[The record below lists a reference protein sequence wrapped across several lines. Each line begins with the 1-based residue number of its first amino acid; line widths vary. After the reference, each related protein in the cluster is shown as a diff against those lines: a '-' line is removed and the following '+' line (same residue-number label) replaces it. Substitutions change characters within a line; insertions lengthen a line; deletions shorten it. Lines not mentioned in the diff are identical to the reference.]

1 MVDYALNHRGH
12 LGRGGRLELRV
23 DAERFPLNMPVDHDS
38 TPTVAKVPLVRI
50 PEHADQRSGLMM
62 IAIPG

>member
-1 MVDYALNHRGH
+1 MSSHVSVQLAQG
-12 LGRGGRLELRV
+12 
-23 DAERFPLNMPVDHDS
+23 
-38 TPTVAKVPLVRI
+38 VRI